1 MLRNSWG
8 KANERQLLGLPS
20 VAVTFGSNSTE
31 TTKKEVLKSLASV
44 FDTLGVASPRRLVGK
59 MIYIEGC
66 EQHLQWD
73 AVLPET
79 AGNNRK
85 SSRKACLM
93 KSKFSAEEP
102 FQGIDSHM
110 FGNTNGTGM
119 VALLQ

>member
-31 TTKKEVLKSLASV
+31 TTKKEVLKSFASV

-66 EQHLQWD
+66 EQKKCVGRMCSEVGWTD
-73 AVLPET
+73 
-79 AGNNRK
+79 N
-85 SSRKACLM
+85 
-93 KSKFSAEEP
+93 
-102 FQGIDSHM
+102 
-110 FGNTNGTGM
+110 M
-119 VALLQ
+119 VAL